1 MDKTIKRKFTFFLVI
16 SIFLVIIVFIS
27 AIFIG
32 RFEISF
38 NAFYSILT
46 GKTQNYPIEFNVITK
61 LRLPRT
67 LMALFVGIALSLSGL
82 VYQETFQNRLVSPD
96 ILGVSSGA
104 SVGVALGLLI
114 SLPMMVTSFIGFL
127 FGLLSMAST
136 LFLAKIFRNK
146 TSTILILS
154 GVIVSGFMTSILSV
168 IKAAANTDTVLP
180 AITYWLLGSF
190 DKTEML
196 DVYIIAPIVII
207 GSIILLIIKWQ
218 INVVALGEEEATT
231 KGINYRLYRL
241 VIILVATLLT
251 ATSVAFSGV
260 IGWIGLVIP
269 HIVRLVVGR
278 NTKYTIPLAITFGAI
293 FMMIADILSRSI
305 FQAEIPLSAITGI
318 IGVPTFVLLLS
329 FSKNEV
335 NGRD

>member
-1 MDKTIKRKFTFFLVI
+1 MDKAIKRKFTTFLII
-16 SIFLVIIVFIS
+16 SIFLVIIVFIA
-27 AIFIG
+27 AILIG
-32 RFEISF
+32 RFEIPF
-38 NAFYSILT
+38 KAFYSILT
-46 GKTQNYPIEFNVITK
+46 GNTQDYPIEYNVITK
-61 LRLPRT
+61 LRLPRAF
-67 LMALFVGIALSLSGL
+67 MALFVGIALSLSGL

-114 SLPMMVTSFIGFL
+114 SLPMMVTSLIGFL
-127 FGLLSMAST
+127 FGLLSMAAT
-136 LFLAKIFRNK
+136 LFLAKVFRNK

-329 FSKNEV
+329 FSKSEV

>member
-1 MDKTIKRKFTFFLVI
+1 MNNAIKKKFTVSLVI
-16 SIFLVIIVFIS
+16 SILLVVIIFIA

-32 RFEISF
+32 RFKISF
-38 NAFYSILT
+38 NAFYNLFT
-46 GKTQNYPIEFNVITK
+46 GNTQDYLIEYNVITR

-67 LMALFVGIALSLSGL
+67 FMALFVGVALSLSGL

-104 SVGVALGLLI
+104 SVGVALGLLL
-114 SLPMMVTSFIGFL
+114 SLPMMATSFVGFL
-127 FGLLSMAST
+127 FGLISMAAT
-136 LFLAKIFRNK
+136 LFLAKVFKNK
-146 TSTILILS
+146 TATILILS
-154 GVIVSGFMTSILSV
+154 GVIVSGFMTSILSI

-190 DKTEML
+190 DKTEMI
-196 DVYIIAPIVII
+196 DIYTIGPIVII
-207 GSIILLIIKWQ
+207 GTIVLLIMRWQ
-218 INVVALGEEEATT
+218 INIVALGEEEATT
-231 KGINYRLYRL
+231 KGINYKRYRF

-318 IGVPTFVLLLS
+318 IGVPIFVLLLS

-335 NGRD
+335 NSRD

>member
-1 MDKTIKRKFTFFLVI
+1 MDKTIKKKFRFFLVI
-16 SIFLVIIVFIS
+16 SIILVVIVFIA
-27 AIFIG
+27 AIFIN

-46 GKTQNYPIEFNVITK
+46 GRAKAYQIEYNVITK

-67 LMALFVGIALSLSGL
+67 FMALFVGVALSLSGL
-82 VYQETFQNRLVSPD
+82 VYQEVFQNRLVSPD

-104 SVGVALGLLI
+104 SVGVALGLLM
-114 SLPMMVTSFIGFL
+114 SLPMMITSFIGFL
-127 FGLLSMAST
+127 FGLLSMSAT
-136 LFLAKIFRNK
+136 LFLAKVFRNK
-146 TSTILILS
+146 TPTILILS

-190 DKTEML
+190 DKTEMV
-196 DVYIIAPIVII
+196 DVYIIAPIVIVC
-207 GSIILLIIKWQ
+207 SIVLLIIRWQ

-231 KGINYRLYRL
+231 KGVNYKRYRF

-269 HIVRLVVGR
+269 HIVRLAVGR

-318 IGVPTFVLLLS
+318 IGVPIFVLLLS

-335 NGRD
+335 NNRD

>member
-127 FGLLSMAST
+127 FGLLSMAAT

-329 FSKNEV
+329 FSKSEV